1 MYKIPRYCSPQTE
14 REETNLLRRFA
25 GCSGAKS
32 RPRCGKR
39 DAVNICGFQRRA
51 DFKRAFDARPA
62 RLAPNSGRICLD
74 RHCHNAYNDRIKQER
89 RAGNCGKAQVVRQF
103 RVIILVGRRIAGGG

>member
-1 MYKIPRYCSPQTE
+1 
-14 REETNLLRRFA
+14 LLRRFA

-74 RHCHNAYNDRIKQER
+74 RHCHNAYNHRIKQEGAQETAER
-89 RAGNCGKAQVVRQF
+89 RKSCGSSGLSF
-103 RVIILVGRRIAGGG
+103 S